1 MPRTHHCAQL
11 TKADLGATVA
21 LAGWVDTVRDL
32 GGILFIDLRD
42 REGITQVKVD
52 PQGSSNLGGVAARL
66 QARVGD
72 RGGRQGR
79 TAAARHG
86 EPRARLGRD

>member
-42 REGITQVKVD
+42 RAGITQVKVD
-52 PQGSSNLGGVAARL
+52 PQANASLGGVASRL
-66 QARVGD
+66 RPESVIAVGGKVEL
-72 RGGRQGR
+72 RPAG
-79 TAAARHG
+79 TENPAARF
-86 EPRARLGRD
+86 GRD